1 MKSAVRR
8 ISRLLAAAILAA
20 TLTAQGVPAH
30 SPVPPP
36 GSASGEYGVPP
47 LHAAEQTVPAP
58 AAAPLELEDILKQES
73 LAEAVTA
80 IERHWEESYE
90 DYFKANLA
98 GLPLTAQE
106 IAATLDSIGRKT
118 GTKPALIYLVPGS
131 QQLALVLIAPQR
143 LPVRIL
149 VPAAPRERLLEVV
162 QDFGEQIKNP
172 RKLST
177 TSYLQPAQQLYQW
190 MVAPLESELRAASAD
205 TLLFC
210 AGPGLRAMP
219 LAALHD
225 GQQFLVEKYSL
236 ARIPAFKLTDTL
248 YTDIRN
254 SRVLAMGASE
264 FQKLSPLPAVP
275 VELSAIVGKLWPGET
290 FLNQAFTLANL
301 QSHLKPQS
309 FGIVHLA
316 THAEFQPGEANK
328 SYIQFWDAKLTLD
341 KMRDLGWK
349 NSPVQLLVLSACRT
363 AIGDKQAELGFAGL
377 AVQSGVK
384 SAVASLWYVSDAGTL
399 ALMSEFYR
407 HLKTAPI
414 KAEALRQAQMA
425 MIRGQ
430 VPLQRGSLQRPT
442 GSPPQPAAPRLPLEN
457 FSHPFY
463 WSAFTIVGSPW

>member
-8 ISRLLAAAILAA
+8 ISRLLAASILAA

-30 SPVPPP
+30 SPVPPA
-36 GSASGEYGVPP
+36 SAGRGHGVPP
-47 LHAAEQTVPAP
+47 LQVAEQTVPAP
-58 AAAPLELEDILKQES
+58 GVAPLELEDILKQES
-73 LAEAVTA
+73 LTGAVTA
-80 IERHWEESYE
+80 IERNWEESYE

-98 GLPLTAQE
+98 DLPLTAE
-106 IAATLDSIGRKT
+106 DIAATLDSIGRKT

-131 QQLALVLIAPQR
+131 QQLELVLITAQR
-143 LPVRIL
+143 PPVRFQ
-149 VPAAPRERLLEVV
+149 VPAAPRETLLEAVK
-162 QDFGEQIKNP
+162 DFGEQIKNP

-177 TSYLQPAQQLYQW
+177 TAYLQPAQQLYQW

-205 TLLFC
+205 TLIFC
-210 AGPGLRAMP
+210 AGPGLRTIP

-264 FQKLSPLPAVP
+264 FQNLSPLPAVP
-275 VELSAIVGKLWPGET
+275 AELSAIVDKLWPGQT
-290 FLNQAFTLANL
+290 FLNQAFTLDNL
-301 QSHLKPQS
+301 LSTLKKES

-316 THAEFQPGEANK
+316 THAEFKPGEPSN

-341 KMRDLGWK
+341 KMRNLGWK

-363 AIGDKQAELGFAGL
+363 AIGDKQAELGFGGL

-399 ALMSEFYR
+399 ALMSEFYQQ
-407 HLKTAPI
+407 LKTAPI
-414 KAEALRQAQMA
+414 KAEALRQAQIA

-430 VPLQRGSLQRPT
+430 VRLQTGSLQRPT
-442 GSPPQPAAPRLPLEN
+442 GSPPQPAVGVLPAEN
-457 FSHPFY
+457 LSHPFY
-463 WSAFTIVGSPW
+463 WAAFTIIGSPW

>member
-8 ISRLLAAAILAA
+8 ISRLLAASLVAA
-20 TLTAQGVPAH
+20 TLTAQAVPATGGGGH
-30 SPVPPP
+30 SL
-36 GSASGEYGVPP
+36 PP
-47 LHAAEQTVPAP
+47 LQAVEQAVPAP
-58 AAAPLELEDILKQES
+58 AEGADKLEDILER
-73 LAEAVTA
+73 ATVTEAVTA
-80 IERHWEESYE
+80 IERNWEESYE
-90 DYFKANLA
+90 DYFKANFSD
-98 GLPLTAQE
+98 LTLTGE
-106 IAATLDSIGRKT
+106 DIAATLDRIGRKT

-131 QQLALVLIAPQR
+131 QQLELVLIAPDR
-143 LPVRIL
+143 LPVRIQ
-149 VPAAPRERLLEVV
+149 VPAAPRDKLLEVV
-162 QDFGEQIKNP
+162 KDFGDQIKNP
-172 RKLST
+172 RKLTT

-190 MVAPLESELRAASAD
+190 MVAPLESELQAASVD

-210 AGPGLRAMP
+210 AGPGLRAIP

-264 FQKLSPLPAVP
+264 FQNLGPLPAVP

-316 THAEFQPGEANK
+316 THAEFQPGEASK

-341 KMRDLGWK
+341 KMREIGWK

-407 HLKTAPI
+407 QLKTAPI
-414 KAEALRQAQMA
+414 KAEALRQAQLA

-442 GSPPQPAAPRLPLEN
+442 GSPPLPAVGVLPAEN
-457 FSHPFY
+457 LSHPFY
-463 WSAFTIVGSPW
+463 WAAFTIIGSPW